1 MNCLRC
7 GEELRADMIRPDGTL
22 MCKCCGAIYRRKST
36 QSSSRFAAEA
46 ASRLQ
51 SAAQQAGQMARR
63 ANEAVSDMHI
73 GEKLD
78 QAARSAGK
86 AAADLNISEKLERVS
101 QAAERKISRLGKK
114 EALSLALVI
123 LLIVLAFAGVGIARN
138 HEFSGVQMNISAR
151 KESKSVK
158 DLLNRLEK
166 AYNEKDV
173 YGLLKVYDP
182 TYTDGMLGMLSLFGV
197 DDDALESLMPFASQI
212 LAQYSSTDIGKVKL
226 TLRELTV
233 NGDNGTVRYEVDM
246 KFKDGGKNSLTDTAN
261 IVKVKGK
268 WYFSAC

>member
-22 MCKCCGAIYRRKST
+22 MCKCCGAIYRRKSA
-36 QSSSRFAAEA
+36 QSGSRFAAEA

-63 ANEAVSDMHI
+63 ANEAVSDMHL

-78 QAARSAGK
+78 QAARSAGR
-86 AAADLNISEKLERVS
+86 AAADLGIQEKLS
-101 QAAERKISRLGKK
+101 SASRTTGRFLTGLNKK
-114 EALSLALVI
+114 TVLSLVFVI
-123 LLIVLAFAGVGIARN
+123 LIVIGGFGIGGYLN
-138 HEFSGVQMNISAR
+138 DHSGGTYTSISAR
-151 KESKSVK
+151 KEQKGVK
-158 DLLNRLEK
+158 DLLGRLEK
-166 AYNEKDV
+166 AYNAKDV

-268 WYFSAC
+268 WYFSAY